1 MKYIKYFT
9 IFLFVLGLASL
20 YYFRNDIKK
29 APIFKLKKIVIT
41 DISHYS
47 FKDLVDRV
55 AIDKNISVFDVD
67 LQEVEK
73 KLLELSWI
81 KKVRVT
87 RILPNK
93 ISVSIKE
100 HKIKGV
106 VLLDILYFYNTE
118 YSIFLKAYPSE
129 IKKFTI
135 YSGLTMNEYENNFN
149 LFKEKLSTME
159 RINILFN
166 KSKLSKSCKLSE
178 VTLTDFRGYGSILK
192 CDNNDKYI
200 KIILGFDN
208 FLQKLNR
215 SQIILKESKKR
226 KEKLK
231 LVIFNEFKTSNTV
244 LVRIEDDEEE
254 I

>member
-9 IFLFVLGLASL
+9 IFLFVLGLALL

-55 AIDKNISVFDVD
+55 AIDKNISVFDID
-67 LQEVEK
+67 LQGIEK

-87 RILPNK
+87 RILPDK

-100 HKIKGV
+100 HKVKGV

-129 IKKFTI
+129 VKELTI
-135 YSGLTMNEYENNFN
+135 YSGLTMNEYETNFS
-149 LFKEKLSTME
+149 LFKKKLRTME
-159 RINILFN
+159 NINILFN
-166 KSKLSKSCKLSE
+166 KSKLNKNCNLSE
-178 VTLTDFRGYGSILK
+178 VSLTDFRGYESILK
-192 CDNNDKYI
+192 CDDNDKYI

-208 FLQKLNR
+208 FFKKLNR

-226 KEKLK
+226 KENLD
-231 LVIFNEFKTSNTV
+231 LVIFNEFKASNNV
-244 LVRIEDDEEE
+244 LVRLENDEEE